1 MRTTVVALLTT
12 LLAFGVSGRS
22 ARAADVIETISSI
35 SNYST
40 FSGLVA
46 KAGLVE
52 ALRSLKACTVFIPD
66 NAAFR
71 RLPAGELENLQKP
84 ERKDELVKL
93 IRHHIVTSLMRE
105 TAMDGNDFWT
115 ATWGGQ
121 RMHIDADDR
130 AGIRIDDAKVI
141 RVNIAAGNCVI
152 HELNKVLSP

>member
-1 MRTTVVALLTT
+1 MKTTLVALLAT

-22 ARAADVIETISSI
+22 ARAADVIETISSN

-46 KAGLVE
+46 KVELVE
-52 ALRSLKACTVFIPD
+52 ALRSLKVCTVFVPD
-66 NAAFR
+66 NAAFG
-71 RLPAGELENLQKP
+71 RLPGGTLDNLQKP
-84 ERKDELVKL
+84 ERKEELAKL
-93 IRHHIVTSLMRE
+93 VRRHVVTSLLRE

-130 AGIRIDDAKVI
+130 AGIRIDDAKVVK
-141 RVNIAAGNCVI
+141 VNIAAGNCVI
-152 HELNKVLSP
+152 HELNRVLWP